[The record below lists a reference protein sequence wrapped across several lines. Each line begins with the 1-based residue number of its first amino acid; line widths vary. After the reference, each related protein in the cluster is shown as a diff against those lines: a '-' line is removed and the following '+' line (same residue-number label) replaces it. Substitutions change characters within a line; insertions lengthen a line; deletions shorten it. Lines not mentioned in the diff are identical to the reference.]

1 MWRVWLFIAI
11 VITVASVLWANIIIT
26 DDEQRGGDNSDDE

>member
-26 DDEQRGGDNSDDE
+26 DDEQRGGDKSDGE